1 MDNPLRT
8 VVFSAFG
15 LLFLAGAACPA
26 QTENPKTKYPAMAP
40 LDQYLMDREE
50 EIKLARTAAPESISK
65 DAEIWVLGK
74 RGYETAVGGKNG
86 FVCLIQR
93 SWTAPSDDPDFWNAK
108 LRAPICYNAIAV
120 RSYLPLVTK
129 KTQLVLDGRTKA
141 QMLDA
146 IKAAFDKKE
155 LPSIESGSMCYM
167 LSKQGYL
174 SDLDGH
180 WHPHLMFFVPPTDP
194 QVWGA
199 SLPGSPML
207 GFRSEEDRMTVFLL
221 PVGKW
226 SDGTAGPPF

>member
-1 MDNPLRT
+1 MRSLLST
-8 VVFSAFG
+8 VVFSGFA
-15 LLFLAGAACPA
+15 LLVLAGPALRA
-26 QTENPKTKYPAMAP
+26 QTQDPKTKYPSMAP

-50 EIKLARTAAPESISK
+50 EIKLAQTAAPDSISK

-74 RGYETAVGGKNG
+74 RGYETAAGGKNG

-120 RSYLPLVTK
+120 RTYLPLIVK
-129 KTQLVLDGRTKA
+129 KTKLVLDGRTKA

-146 IKAAFDKKE
+146 VKAAFDKKE
-155 LPSIESGSMCYM
+155 LPAIESGAMCYM
-167 LSKQGYL
+167 LSKQGFL
-174 SDLDGH
+174 SERDGN
-180 WHPHLMFFVPPTDP
+180 WHPHVMFFVPLTDP
-194 QVWGA
+194 QGWGA

-207 GFRSEEDRMTVFLL
+207 GFRSEEDRLTVFLL

-226 SDGTAGPPF
+226 SDGTPAPPF